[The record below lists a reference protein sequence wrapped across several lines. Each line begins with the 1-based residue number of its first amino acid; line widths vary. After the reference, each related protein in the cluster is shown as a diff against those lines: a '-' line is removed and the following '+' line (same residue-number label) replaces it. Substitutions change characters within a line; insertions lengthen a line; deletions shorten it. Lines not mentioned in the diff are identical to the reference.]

1 MLDCRKAS
9 ELAQASLD
17 RPLSRWVRFQLGAHR
32 LICAPC
38 RMYKRQLAQLR
49 RLGSQLRDSAG
60 STQRLDDAARERIR
74 AYLRQHGQQ

>member
-1 MLDCRKAS
+1 MLDCRQAT

-17 RPLSRWVRFQLGAHR
+17 RSLSLWARFQLGAHR

-49 RLGSQLRDSAG
+49 RLGSQLRDSADP
-60 STQRLDDAARERIR
+60 TQRLDEAARERIR
-74 AYLRQHGQQ
+74 AELRRRAHE